1 MHGPYDKSGGA
12 DRNIYR
18 GWNIGFF
25 ALPALLAIAL
35 IALTIIH
42 PTLSTWISEAVQAE
56 FVNTN
61 LVPEPA
67 PVNIAQPGKEIQTI
81 KVN

>member
-1 MHGPYDKSGGA
+1 
-12 DRNIYR
+12 
-18 GWNIGFF
+18 
-25 ALPALLAIAL
+25 
-35 IALTIIH
+35 LTIIH

-67 PVNIAQPGKEIQTI
+67 PVNIAQPGKEIQTV